1 MDDRKSSRTGSIS
14 MTAGEKVGNPQS
26 TDMMRSPQTDVE
38 NCPSRQTGTVSLTGI
53 RGIGVRLA
61 ETGGPLILAPEAI
74 EIGLASGLPPLE
86 TLVGAA
92 VDKMVP
98 NSPRQLLVLNFQ
110 ILSLLSF
117 WEGIVAH

>member
-1 MDDRKSSRTGSIS
+1 

-26 TDMMRSPQTDVE
+26 TDTMRSPLTDAVKCQSHQTEGNTDE
-38 NCPSRQTGTVSLTGI
+38 TGTASLTGI
-53 RGIGVRLA
+53 EDIGVRLVV
-61 ETGGPLILAPEAI
+61 ETDGLLTLAPEVI

-86 TLVGAA
+86 SLVGAA

-98 NSPRQLLVLNFQ
+98 NCPRQHLVLNFQ

>member
-1 MDDRKSSRTGSIS
+1 M
-14 MTAGEKVGNPQS
+14 
-26 TDMMRSPQTDVE
+26 
-38 NCPSRQTGTVSLTGI
+38 
-53 RGIGVRLA
+53 RLA